1 MMAARSRR
9 VAALTVALA
18 VGGCGGRPAI
28 SAAAAADLQAKAR
41 DVRAAVV
48 AQDRVAAESSLNAL
62 RQAVDRWQS
71 QKQLSDKRAKEV
83 LDAAGA
89 VALQLP
95 TLPEPTT
102 TTSEDTTTTE
112 QDKQDEHKKKGK
124 GDQGPHG

>member
-71 QKQLSDKRAKEV
+71 QKQLSDKRAKDQPGCATR
-83 LDAAGA
+83 LSIRSNATHGLTMRDGRAR
-89 VALQLP
+89 
-95 TLPEPTT
+95 
-102 TTSEDTTTTE
+102 
-112 QDKQDEHKKKGK
+112 HKRS
-124 GDQGPHG
+124 P